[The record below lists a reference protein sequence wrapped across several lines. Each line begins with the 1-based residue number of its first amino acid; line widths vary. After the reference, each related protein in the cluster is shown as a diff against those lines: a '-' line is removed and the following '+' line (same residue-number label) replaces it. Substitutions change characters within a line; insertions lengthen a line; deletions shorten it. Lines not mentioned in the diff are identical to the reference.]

1 MIEEIQ
7 AILPLLDKISDGAL
21 YAFLVFMLVQMMSV
35 LVWPFCF
42 VVLVK
47 TVPRIIKAFM
57 PEVGTIDV
65 YRLHYKGKDSGFG
78 YIGTEDALTEFFKSL
93 APGGSYI
100 HTSDLLKFAKDQ
112 DATPKGLSKS

>member
-21 YAFLVFMLVQMMSV
+21 YAFLVFMFVQTVAV
-35 LVWPFCF
+35 LIWPLCF

-47 TVPRIIKAFM
+47 AVPRIIKAFM
-57 PEVGTIDV
+57 PELNTINL

-78 YIGTEDALTEFFKSL
+78 YIGTEDALTEFLQSL
-93 APGGSYI
+93 AHNTYLHGTDLKKFMDGQETTQKGG
-100 HTSDLLKFAKDQ
+100 Q
-112 DATPKGLSKS
+112 